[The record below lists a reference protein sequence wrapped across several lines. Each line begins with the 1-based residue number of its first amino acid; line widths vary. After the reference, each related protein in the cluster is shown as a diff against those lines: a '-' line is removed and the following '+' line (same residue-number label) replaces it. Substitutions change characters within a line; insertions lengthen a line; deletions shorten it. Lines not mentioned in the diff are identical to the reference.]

1 MSYDEV
7 SNIPTLVQVGWVR
20 PLLHV
25 ASRLVS
31 VLRYAVGILLI
42 STLGDLIRRRPLVL
56 AIVFIAA
63 SLSIGLAFTKS
74 LPVFEALSFLV
85 GMFTVVPQILVPLAA
100 DLAPPHRRA
109 SSIAIVMSGL
119 LFGVLTARVLAG
131 IVAEYVSWRVVYY
144 IAFATQY
151 AVMLLLYLLIPDY
164 PPKNKEATYWGILWS
179 MAKLSVTE
187 PLVVQAVLVCI
198 PTAAVYSNFWV
209 S

>member
-1 MSYDEV
+1 M
-7 SNIPTLVQVGWVR
+7 
-20 PLLHV
+20 HV